1 MIAFEGVSVDFGATE
16 ALRKVSLV
24 VEEGALCVLVGP
36 SGSGKSTLMRLV
48 NRLVEPTAGRVLV
61 RGKDVMSLDPATLRR
76 SIGYVIQSIG
86 LFPHRT
92 VKRNIATVPRLLGWP
107 RERIDARVDDM
118 LELVR
123 LGPAYRDRYPGELSG
138 GQAQRVGLARA
149 LAADPDILLMDEPF
163 GAVDPITRLSLRQ
176 ELIRI
181 HGETGKT
188 ILLVTHDPVE
198 ALELATQIVVLSYGA
213 IVASGTPVDLT
224 APDSDAFVRDL
235 FGGEVLALR
244 RLRFTPVAA
253 VMMPP
258 CPQASVAIAP
268 DASLWEALTRMISN
282 RASCLAVSDGNGTVG
297 SLDIEA
303 VVERYR

>member
-1 MIAFEGVSVDFGATE
+1 MAASPSASPSRWRPTRPAADGR
-16 ALRKVSLV
+16 ALRRRRPDRARSP
-24 VEEGALCVLVGP
+24 P
-36 SGSGKSTLMRLV
+36 S
-48 NRLVEPTAGRVLV
+48 
-61 RGKDVMSLDPATLRR
+61 
-76 SIGYVIQSIG
+76 
-86 LFPHRT
+86 
-92 VKRNIATVPRLLGWP
+92 
-107 RERIDARVDDM
+107 
-118 LELVR
+118 
-123 LGPAYRDRYPGELSG
+123 ELSTS
-138 GQAQRVGLARA
+138 RRA
-149 LAADPDILLMDEPF
+149 
-163 GAVDPITRLSLRQ
+163 GT
-176 ELIRI
+176 
-181 HGETGKT
+181 T

-224 APDSDAFVRDL
+224 APDSDTFVRDL

-244 RLRFTPVAA
+244 RLRFTPGFRPSDE
-253 VMMPP
+253 MPP